1 MSVFPPLTCTLVL
14 EVLRLGLPCSGLGT
28 APSVCKLSFLG
39 LGTFPWQVR
48 ENRSGIHSTTI
59 PAELR
64 RSLLRDLLLT
74 VLELSRESENN
85 PNHLKNRAGDTSTK
99 CCHSQLLRD

>member
-1 MSVFPPLTCTLVL
+1 MFPSLTCTLVL
-14 EVLRLGLPCSGLGT
+14 EVLRLGLGT

-39 LGTFPWQVR
+39 LGTFPWHVR
-48 ENRSGIHSTTI
+48 ENHSGICSTAI

-64 RSLLRDLLLT
+64 RSLLRELLLAA
-74 VLELSRESENN
+74 LELSRESENN